1 MAMQPVARRPGLAAM
16 VPVVASAAH
25 DDTQAWRRAPGLIGE
40 MWRYRELLYFLAWR
54 DMKVRYKQAVL
65 GIAWAVIQPV
75 FTMVVFTLLFGKLAK
90 LPSDGL
96 PGPVFYLAAL
106 VPWTYFST
114 TVATT
119 SMSLVSNAEML
130 TKIYFP
136 RLLLPASSALGN
148 LVDFLI
154 GTVILILVAAFYGVP
169 LTQAAV
175 IWPLFMV
182 PLFVLTLSMGMLLAA
197 LNVKYRDIRYVVP
210 FGIQLCLFATPIIY
224 PVSMLPE
231 RLQPLLILNPLS
243 GLIEAFRFALNPAM
257 AIDWTRIGTSLVAIA
272 VFFVFA
278 VVFFRR
284 HERAF
289 ADFV

>member
-1 MAMQPVARRPGLAAM
+1 MQPVADRPGLAVM
-16 VPVVASAAH
+16 VPAAAPAAH
-25 DDTQAWRRAPGLIGE
+25 DDIHAWHRIPGLFGE

-65 GIAWAVIQPV
+65 GITWAVIQPV

-119 SMSLVSNAEML
+119 SMSLVANADML

-154 GTVILILVAAFYGVP
+154 GTVILILVTSFYGVP
-169 LTQAAV
+169 FSRAAV
-175 IWPLFMV
+175 IWPLLMV
-182 PLFVLTLSMGMLLAA
+182 PLFVLTLSVGMVLAA

-224 PVSMLPE
+224 PVSMVPE

-243 GLIEAFRFALNPAM
+243 GLIEAFRYALNPAM
-257 AIDWTRIGTSLVAIA
+257 AIDWTRIGESLVAIA
-272 VFFVFA
+272 VLFLFA
-278 VVFFRR
+278 VIFFRK